1 MNGLDKFIKKCL
13 EYRQIYIYGDGE
25 VGRLIRVYLHEQKLD
40 ISGFLT
46 TYTPQK
52 KRVMAVP
59 VCELR
64 LLHSA
69 PSDTLII
76 ICMHKKWW
84 NEATKNIEK
93 YGYTNF
99 IIVDDELRLR
109 VECETLFADLY
120 EDVEHR
126 INVLLY
132 HRVENLETSYSI
144 IVSERN
150 FEDQL
155 KYICSN
161 YKVLRCDED
170 WSGVD
175 RKSVALTFDDG
186 YVDFYTKTYPLLKKH
201 NVPATVF
208 ISTGGIDNDNEFW
221 WDELENIINQ
231 PYLPDII
238 RTRKKAFCV
247 RDYQNKSE
255 LIMDVRGEIIC
266 NTYRFRDEEISYLKS
281 QVNPRLMNRPQYRTM
296 NTKEII
302 QIAKDPLITVGAHT
316 INHILCDIENE
327 SVQMTEIE
335 KSKKRL
341 EEIINREV
349 SLFAYPNGNIGSET
363 RGILSELGFTRAF
376 TCEHACIDR
385 DEHVFD
391 IPRSAVLNWD
401 YSQIERRFRG
411 MWQTSKDI

>member
-1 MNGLDKFIKKCL
+1 
-13 EYRQIYIYGDGE
+13 
-25 VGRLIRVYLHEQKLD
+25 
-40 ISGFLT
+40 
-46 TYTPQK
+46 
-52 KRVMAVP
+52 
-59 VCELR
+59 
-64 LLHSA
+64 
-69 PSDTLII
+69 
-76 ICMHKKWW
+76 
-84 NEATKNIEK
+84 
-93 YGYTNF
+93 
-99 IIVDDELRLR
+99 
-109 VECETLFADLY
+109 
-120 EDVEHR
+120 
-126 INVLLY
+126 
-132 HRVENLETSYSI
+132 
-144 IVSERN
+144 
-150 FEDQL
+150 
-155 KYICSN
+155 
-161 YKVLRCDED
+161 
-170 WSGVD
+170 
-175 RKSVALTFDDG
+175 
-186 YVDFYTKTYPLLKKH
+186 
-201 NVPATVF
+201 
-208 ISTGGIDNDNEFW
+208 
-221 WDELENIINQ
+221 
-231 PYLPDII
+231 
-238 RTRKKAFCV
+238 
-247 RDYQNKSE
+247 
-255 LIMDVRGEIIC
+255 MDVRGEIIC

-363 RGILSELGFTRAF
+363 RGILSKLGFTRAF